1 MIDLAAL
8 SIGAAFLAGLSGSA
22 HCFGM
27 CGGMAGALGMH
38 ARSVARGSG
47 NVIAT
52 AALYQFGRIAGY
64 AALGAL
70 FGVLG
75 MALSMALNVNRIAD
89 VMRVISGA
97 LLILIGL
104 RILLQFN
111 ALAALE
117 RLGSRIWRHLQPL
130 AARAASGN
138 GVARPLLLGLLW
150 GWLPCGLVYS
160 MLMVSAISGGA
171 IAGAAIM
178 IAFGLGTLPAML
190 TSTVAAAQVQ
200 RLLANRNAKF
210 FSGAV
215 LVIFGAWMLASSL
228 IMVGHVHHH

>member
-1 MIDLAAL
+1 
-8 SIGAAFLAGLSGSA
+8 
-22 HCFGM
+22 M
-27 CGGMAGALGMH
+27 CGGMASALGMH
-38 ARSVARGSG
+38 ARSVARSSG
-47 NVIAT
+47 NVIAV

-89 VMRVISGA
+89 VMRAISGA

-104 RILLQFN
+104 RMLLQFN

-117 RLGSRIWRHLQPL
+117 RFGSRIWRHLQPL
-130 AARAASGN
+130 AARSASGN
-138 GVARPLLLGLLW
+138 GAARPLLLGLLW

-160 MLMVSAISGGA
+160 MLMVSATSGGA

-200 RLLANRNAKF
+200 RLLANRNAKL

-215 LVIFGAWMLASSL
+215 LVIFGVWMLVSSL
-228 IMVGHVHHH
+228 MMANHVHHH